1 MEAWHTQV
9 AGLSPQQA
17 LDLSTPF
24 RPAALLNALE
34 QQACRTAGVA
44 LGQLQL
50 ASCWPGASYG
60 GKGGFLVQVTGLLLQ
75 GALFDGYS
83 LQPVQ
88 QVGNGQTLCAPS
100 FTTTSAANMPGQNLG
115 GRACFQP

>member
-1 MEAWHTQV
+1 MEGWQTQ
-9 AGLSPQQA
+9 GTNLSPFK
-17 LDLSTPF
+17 LLELSTPF

-50 ASCWPGASYG
+50 ASCWAGASLSSSGLAGSVG
-60 GKGGFLVQVTGLLLQ
+60 GKGGFSVGVTGLLLQ
-75 GALFDGYS
+75 GALFDGFT

-88 QVGNGQTLCAPS
+88 QVG
-100 FTTTSAANMPGQNLG
+100 
-115 GRACFQP
+115 RQPEC